1 MTTDLAERV
10 ARALLYEGYALYPY
24 RPSSLKNRQ
33 RWMFGTLYPP
43 AFCRAASAGDR
54 FEMATECLV
63 KTDVD
68 AVASV
73 RVVVRFLELDRVNAR
88 ASGDEPPAASERSI
102 DPGLLSLV
110 PDDATESVTVVTLPL
125 VAARVTA
132 CSTPL
137 GDRLFKIRLSITN
150 TTEID
155 DPTMTRTLALSQS
168 LVSVHAI
175 LRCDG
180 GKFVSL
186 LEPPEELAPRIA
198 SLVSD
203 GLWPVLVGE
212 SPLAGTMLASPIILY
227 DCPKVAPESPG
238 DLFDSTEIDEILTL
252 RILTLTDEERREMAH
267 ADPRCRAILERTLSL
282 GPAALASL
290 HGAWRERGAASATE
304 ANDHAFRRGDRVV
317 VKPRPQGDVLD
328 IALAGEAATITSVE
342 EDLEGRVLFG
352 VTIDSDPGK
361 DLGEQGRPGHRFF
374 FAREDLEWAP

>member
-1 MTTDLAERV
+1 VTTDLAEQV

-63 KTDVD
+63 KAD
-68 AVASV
+68 ADGAPSV
-73 RVVVRFLELDRVNAR
+73 RVAVRFLELDGTSDRTNI
-88 ASGDEPPAASERSI
+88 DDPPAASERSI
-102 DPGLLSLV
+102 DPGLLPLV
-110 PDDATESVTVVTLPL
+110 AEDSTDSVAIVTLPRL
-125 VAARVTA
+125 AARVTA
-132 CSTPL
+132 RSTPL
-137 GDRLFKIRLSITN
+137 GEHLFKIRVAIAN
-150 TTEID
+150 TTDVD
-155 DPTMTRTLALSQS
+155 DPTMTRALSLFRS

-175 LRCDG
+175 LRCEG

-186 LEPPEELAPRIA
+186 LEPPEELAPRIS

-203 GLWPVLVGE
+203 GLWPVLIGE
-212 SPLAGTMLASPIILY
+212 PHLASTMLASPIILY

-238 DLFDSTEIDEILTL
+238 DLFDATEIDEILTL
-252 RILTLTDEERREMAH
+252 RILTLTEEERREMAR
-267 ADPRCRAILERTLSL
+267 ADPRCRAILERTLAL
-282 GPAALASL
+282 DPAALASL
-290 HGAWRERGAASATE
+290 HGAWRERGAPSAKAASG
-304 ANDHAFRRGDRVV
+304 HAFRRGDRVV

-328 IALAGEAATITSVE
+328 IALAGEAATITSIE

-374 FAREDLEWAP
+374 FAREDLERAP